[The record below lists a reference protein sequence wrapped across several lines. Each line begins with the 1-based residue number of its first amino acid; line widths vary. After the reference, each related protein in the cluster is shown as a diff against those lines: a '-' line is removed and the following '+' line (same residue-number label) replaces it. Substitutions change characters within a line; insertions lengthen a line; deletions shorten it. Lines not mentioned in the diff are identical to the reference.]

1 MIEKKLRQLS
11 QKKRRRFLWKFV
23 SRLEKEMASLLA
35 REEPLLKQLVRSR
48 ACKRRDPIATG
59 FGPQIRNT
67 RSFSQ
72 PPPRQRDSAPQPQPA
87 PGTLTPPNRIL
98 VSPGSPG
105 TTYTLQFLPYSL
117 VCQASAM
124 SSIIPV
130 SLSQPDLRKCGAQS
144 HPDLLNCLSP
154 AAISSRCSSLSP
166 VRCLSPAQAHM
177 SPRNGSCFSSHAGTP
192 ARAVSPGPQ
201 SRPTTPTIV
210 INSEELFY
218 AGGSEY
224 YTSDFLRG
232 GAFSQKLA
240 GHGYGHKGIGG
251 GGWASP
257 RDGSSPSKDDLGLQ
271 LMSANWEKSL
281 EVERTEGRKY
291 SLTDAFLFPHP
302 ETVGIRDRSPIRDG
316 NNNNNSNSGQVGQQ
330 HRRQS
335 RGENRFS
342 PQCCCFNDLCCKICL
357 VFNKE
362 DSNLTLEQLQNRA
375 IRNIMKQKNAGFVGC
390 KPKSNAAAV
399 GQRCSPEPSLVPAKK
414 KVLESSKIKSGSRYQ
429 C

>member
-1 MIEKKLRQLS
+1 
-11 QKKRRRFLWKFV
+11 
-23 SRLEKEMASLLA
+23 MASLLA

-48 ACKRRDPIATG
+48 ACKRRDPISAG

-72 PPPRQRDSAPQPQPA
+72 PPPRQREQAPQLQPA
-87 PGTLTPPNRIL
+87 PGTLTPPNKFL

-130 SLSQPDLRKCGAQS
+130 SLSQPDLRRCGAQS
-144 HPDLLNCLSP
+144 HSDLLGCLSP

-166 VRCLSPAQAHM
+166 VRCLSPAPAHM

-201 SRPTTPTIV
+201 SRPTTPTII

-224 YTSDFLRG
+224 FTSDFLRAN
-232 GAFSQKLA
+232 AFSQKLA
-240 GHGYGHKGIGG
+240 GPNFGHKPGSC
-251 GGWASP
+251 GWASP
-257 RDGSSPSKDDLGLQ
+257 RDCASPSREDLGPGS
-271 LMSANWEKSL
+271 MSANWEKSL
-281 EVERTEGRKY
+281 EVERSEGRKY
-291 SLTDAFLFPHP
+291 SLTDTFLFPHP
-302 ETVGIRDRSPIRDG
+302 DTVVIRERSPIRDG
-316 NNNNNSNSGQVGQQ
+316 NNNNNYNQVGQQ
-330 HRRQS
+330 HRRPS
-335 RGENRFS
+335 RGENHCS
-342 PQCCCFNDLCCKICL
+342 SLCCCFNDLCCKICL

-362 DSNLTLEQLQNRA
+362 DSTLTLEQLQNRA
-375 IRNIMKQKNAGFVGC
+375 IRNIMSQKNCVNGGSGGC
-390 KPKSNAAAV
+390 KPKSMATERR
-399 GQRCSPEPSLVPAKK
+399 GSPEPSLLPAPAKK
-414 KVLESSKIKSGSRYQ
+414 KILESSKSKSGSR
-429 C
+429 